1 MNNDNIY
8 DAAYSDAHVSDEM
21 EVKHSFNEEQTKEK
35 KKKRKSDG
43 RITKYIALALICS
56 LCGGVIGS
64 GVTYFVTG
72 KKVSNNSS
80 SNTVTIDPV
89 SFATDSTALSAAEI
103 YQKVAPAVVMVSTKT
118 IQTVNGWF
126 QQEAE
131 GMGSGFI
138 INTDGYILTNYHVID
153 GANEVTVTLSDGN
166 EVTASVVNYDSDQ
179 DVAMIK
185 INEDIEVPGV
195 VELGDSDALQPGEEV
210 LAIGNPLS
218 KELSSTLTKG
228 IVSALNRSIETQTG
242 VSTNL
247 IQTVQPGEEVLAI
260 GNPLSKELS
269 STLTKGIVSALN
281 RSIETQTGV
290 STNLIQTDT
299 AINSGNS
306 GGPLINT
313 KGEVIGINTLKASD
327 GAEGIGFAIPIND
340 VKVKIDSLSKPI
352 LNLGVSIRVIDES
365 GINTLKA
372 SDGAEGI
379 GFAIPINDVK
389 VKIDSL
395 SKPILNLG
403 VSIRVIDESMAKQ
416 LNMEEGLYIVEV
428 NEFSPAEKAVLKVG
442 DLIVKADGK
451 RIKTFEE
458 LQEIK
463 NSKEEGDSI
472 NIEFIRD
479 GKTQNATIT
488 LTSN

>member
-1 MNNDNIY
+1 MDNENIY
-8 DAAYSDAHVSDEM
+8 DAAYSEAKVSDEI
-21 EVKHSFNEEQTKEK
+21 EVKNTFSEESSKEK
-35 KKKRKSDG
+35 KKKRRNSKG
-43 RITKYIALALICS
+43 IAKYIALALICS
-56 LCGGVIGS
+56 LCGGVVGS

-72 KKVSNNSS
+72 KSGSNNSS
-80 SNTVTIDPV
+80 GNTVVADPV
-89 SFATDSTALSAAEI
+89 SFATDNTALSAADI
-103 YQKVAPAVVMVSTKT
+103 YKKVAPAVVMVSTKSV
-118 IQTVNGWF
+118 QSVNGWF
-126 QQEAE
+126 QQETE

-138 INTDGYILTNYHVID
+138 INNDGYILTNYHVID
-153 GANEVTVTLSDGN
+153 GAKEVTVTLSDGQ

-185 INEDIEVPGV
+185 INQDIEVPGV

-228 IVSALNRSIETQTG
+228 IVSALNRSIET
-242 VSTNL
+242 
-247 IQTVQPGEEVLAI
+247 E
-260 GNPLSKELS
+260 
-269 STLTKGIVSALN
+269 
-281 RSIETQTGV
+281 TGV

-340 VKVKIDSLSKPI
+340 VK
-352 LNLGVSIRVIDES
+352 E
-365 GINTLKA
+365 
-372 SDGAEGI
+372 
-379 GFAIPINDVK
+379 
-389 VKIDSL
+389 KIDSL

-428 NEFSPAEKAVLKVG
+428 NEFSPAEKAGLKGG
-442 DLIVKADGK
+442 DLIVKADGT

-463 NSKEEGDSI
+463 NSKEEGDTI

-479 GKTQNATIT
+479 GKTQNTTIT
-488 LTSN
+488 LTSTTNTSTTN

>member
-1 MNNDNIY
+1 MDNDNIY

-21 EVKHSFNEEQTKEK
+21 EVKHSFNEEPTKEK
-35 KKKRKSDG
+35 KKKRKRGSG
-43 RITKYIALALICS
+43 IAKYIALALICS

-72 KKVSNNSS
+72 KNVSDNSS
-80 SNTVTIDPV
+80 GNTVTVDPV

-138 INTDGYILTNYHVID
+138 INTDGYILTNYHVIE
-153 GANEVTVTLSDGN
+153 GATEVTVTLSDGQ

-185 INEDIEVPGV
+185 INEDVEVPGV
-195 VELGDSDALQPGEEV
+195 VELGDSDAL
-210 LAIGNPLS
+210 
-218 KELSSTLTKG
+218 
-228 IVSALNRSIETQTG
+228 
-242 VSTNL
+242 
-247 IQTVQPGEEVLAI
+247 QPGEEVLAI

-352 LNLGVSIRVIDES
+352 LNLGVSIRVI
-365 GINTLKA
+365 N
-372 SDGAEGI
+372 
-379 GFAIPINDVK
+379 
-389 VKIDSL
+389 
-395 SKPILNLG
+395 
-403 VSIRVIDESMAKQ
+403 ESMAKQ

-428 NEFSPAEKAVLKVG
+428 NEFSPAEKAGLKGG

-488 LTSN
+488 LSSTTTTTTN

>member
-1 MNNDNIY
+1 MDNENIY
-8 DAAYSDAHVSDEM
+8 DAAYSEAQVSDEV
-21 EVKHSFNEEQTKEK
+21 EVKNTFNEEPSKEK
-35 KKKRKSDG
+35 KKKRRNGKG
-43 RITKYIALALICS
+43 IAKYIALALICS

-72 KKVSNNSS
+72 KNVSGNSS
-80 SNTVTIDPV
+80 GNTVTVDPV

-228 IVSALNRSIETQTG
+228 IVSALNRSIET
-242 VSTNL
+242 
-247 IQTVQPGEEVLAI
+247 E
-260 GNPLSKELS
+260 
-269 STLTKGIVSALN
+269 
-281 RSIETQTGV
+281 TGV

-352 LNLGVSIRVIDES
+352 LNLGVSIRVIDQ
-365 GINTLKA
+365 
-372 SDGAEGI
+372 
-379 GFAIPINDVK
+379 
-389 VKIDSL
+389 
-395 SKPILNLG
+395 
-403 VSIRVIDESMAKQ
+403 SMAKQ

-428 NEFSPAEKAVLKVG
+428 NEFSPAEKAGLKGG
-442 DLIVKADGK
+442 DLIVKVDGT

-463 NSKEEGDSI
+463 NSKEEGDTI

-479 GKTQNATIT
+479 GKTQNTTIT
-488 LTSN
+488 LTSSSTTKN

>member
-1 MNNDNIY
+1 MDNDNIY

-21 EVKHSFNEEQTKEK
+21 EVKHSFNEEPIKEK
-35 KKKRKSDG
+35 KKKRKRGSG
-43 RITKYIALALICS
+43 IAKYIALALICS
-56 LCGGVIGS
+56 LGGGVIGS

-72 KKVSNNSS
+72 KNVSDNSS
-80 SNTVTIDPV
+80 GNTVTVDPV

-138 INTDGYILTNYHVID
+138 INTDGYILTNYHVIE
-153 GANEVTVTLSDGN
+153 GATEVTVTLSDGQ

-185 INEDIEVPGV
+185 INEDVEVPGV
-195 VELGDSDALQPGEEV
+195 VELGDSDAL
-210 LAIGNPLS
+210 
-218 KELSSTLTKG
+218 
-228 IVSALNRSIETQTG
+228 
-242 VSTNL
+242 
-247 IQTVQPGEEVLAI
+247 QPGEEVLAI

-365 GINTLKA
+365 I
-372 SDGAEGI
+372 
-379 GFAIPINDVK
+379 
-389 VKIDSL
+389 
-395 SKPILNLG
+395 
-403 VSIRVIDESMAKQ
+403 AKQ
-416 LNMEEGLYIVEV
+416 LNMEEGLYVVEV
-428 NEFSPAEKAVLKVG
+428 NEFSPAEKAGLKGG

-488 LTSN
+488 LSSTTTTTTN

>member
-1 MNNDNIY
+1 MDNDNIY
-8 DAAYSDAHVSDEM
+8 DAAYSDAHISDEM
-21 EVKHSFNEEQTKEK
+21 EVKHSFNEEPTKEK
-35 KKKRKSDG
+35 KKKRKSG
-43 RITKYIALALICS
+43 SGIAKYIALALICS
-56 LCGGVIGS
+56 LGGGVIGS

-72 KKVSNNSS
+72 KNVSDNSS
-80 SNTVTIDPV
+80 GNTVTVDPV

-138 INTDGYILTNYHVID
+138 INTDGYILTNYHVIE
-153 GANEVTVTLSDGN
+153 GATEVTVTLSDGQ

-185 INEDIEVPGV
+185 INEDVEVPGV
-195 VELGDSDALQPGEEV
+195 VELGDSDAL
-210 LAIGNPLS
+210 
-218 KELSSTLTKG
+218 
-228 IVSALNRSIETQTG
+228 
-242 VSTNL
+242 
-247 IQTVQPGEEVLAI
+247 QPGEEVLAI

-365 GINTLKA
+365 
-372 SDGAEGI
+372 
-379 GFAIPINDVK
+379 
-389 VKIDSL
+389 
-395 SKPILNLG
+395 
-403 VSIRVIDESMAKQ
+403 MAKQ
-416 LNMEEGLYIVEV
+416 LNMEEGLYVVEV
-428 NEFSPAEKAVLKVG
+428 NEFSPAEKAGLKGG

-488 LTSN
+488 LSSTTTTTTN

>member
-1 MNNDNIY
+1 MDNENIY
-8 DAAYSDAHVSDEM
+8 DAAYSETQVIE
-21 EVKHSFNEEQTKEK
+21 ENETKHTFNKKKKKEK
-35 KKKRKSDG
+35 KKKRKG
-43 RITKYIALALICS
+43 GNGIAKYIALALICS
-56 LCGGVIGS
+56 LCGGVVGS
-64 GVTYFVTG
+64 GITYFVTDKSG
-72 KKVSNNSS
+72 GNSS
-80 SNTVTIDPV
+80 YSNTVVTDPV
-89 SFATDSTALSAAEI
+89 SFATDNTALSAADI
-103 YQKVAPAVVMVSTKT
+103 YKKVAPAVVMVSTKSV
-118 IQTVNGWF
+118 QSVNGWF
-126 QQEAE
+126 QQETE

-138 INTDGYILTNYHVID
+138 INNDGYILTNYHVID
-153 GANEVTVTLSDGN
+153 GAKEVTVTLSDGR
-166 EVTASVVNYDSDQ
+166 EVIASVVNYDSEQ

-185 INEDIEVPGV
+185 LNEDIDVPGV

-228 IVSALNRSIETQTG
+228 IVSALNRSVETE
-242 VSTNL
+242 S
-247 IQTVQPGEEVLAI
+247 
-260 GNPLSKELS
+260 
-269 STLTKGIVSALN
+269 
-281 RSIETQTGV
+281 GV

-313 KGEVIGINTLKASD
+313 KGQVIGINTLKASD

-340 VKVKIDSLSKPI
+340 VKD
-352 LNLGVSIRVIDES
+352 
-365 GINTLKA
+365 
-372 SDGAEGI
+372 
-379 GFAIPINDVK
+379 
-389 VKIDSL
+389 KIDSL

-416 LNMEEGLYIVEV
+416 LNMEQGLYVVEV
-428 NEFSPAEKAVLKVG
+428 NAFSPAEKAGLKGG
-442 DLIVKADGK
+442 DLIVKADGT

-479 GKTQNATIT
+479 GKTQNTTIT
-488 LTSN
+488 LTSSSTTTN

>member
-1 MNNDNIY
+1 MDNDNIY

-21 EVKHSFNEEQTKEK
+21 EVKHSFNEEATKEK
-35 KKKRKSDG
+35 KKKRKRGSG
-43 RITKYIALALICS
+43 IAKYIALALICS
-56 LCGGVIGS
+56 LGGGVIGS

-72 KKVSNNSS
+72 KNVSDNSS
-80 SNTVTIDPV
+80 GNTVTVDPV

-138 INTDGYILTNYHVID
+138 INTDGYILTNYHVIE
-153 GANEVTVTLSDGN
+153 GATEVTVTLSDGQ

-185 INEDIEVPGV
+185 INEDVEVPGV
-195 VELGDSDALQPGEEV
+195 VELGDSDAL
-210 LAIGNPLS
+210 
-218 KELSSTLTKG
+218 
-228 IVSALNRSIETQTG
+228 
-242 VSTNL
+242 
-247 IQTVQPGEEVLAI
+247 QPGEEVLAI

-365 GINTLKA
+365 
-372 SDGAEGI
+372 
-379 GFAIPINDVK
+379 
-389 VKIDSL
+389 
-395 SKPILNLG
+395 
-403 VSIRVIDESMAKQ
+403 MAKQ
-416 LNMEEGLYIVEV
+416 LNMEEGLYVVEV
-428 NEFSPAEKAVLKVG
+428 NEFSPAEKAGLKGG

-488 LTSN
+488 LSSTTTTTTN

>member
-1 MNNDNIY
+1 MDNENIY
-8 DAAYSDAHVSDEM
+8 DAAYSEAKVNDEI
-21 EVKHSFNEEQTKEK
+21 EVKNNFNEEPSKEK
-35 KKKRKSDG
+35 KNKRRNSKG
-43 RITKYIALALICS
+43 IAKYIALALICS
-56 LCGGVIGS
+56 LCGGVVGS

-72 KKVSNNSS
+72 KSGSNNSS
-80 SNTVTIDPV
+80 GNTIVTDPV
-89 SFATDSTALSAAEI
+89 SFATDNTALSAADI
-103 YQKVAPAVVMVSTKT
+103 YKKVAPAVVMVSTKSV
-118 IQTVNGWF
+118 QSVNGWF
-126 QQEAE
+126 QQETE

-138 INTDGYILTNYHVID
+138 INNDGYILTNYHVID
-153 GANEVTVTLSDGN
+153 GAKEVTVTLSDGQ

-185 INEDIEVPGV
+185 INQDIEVPGV

-228 IVSALNRSIETQTG
+228 IVSALNRSIET
-242 VSTNL
+242 
-247 IQTVQPGEEVLAI
+247 E
-260 GNPLSKELS
+260 
-269 STLTKGIVSALN
+269 
-281 RSIETQTGV
+281 TGV

-340 VKVKIDSLSKPI
+340 VK
-352 LNLGVSIRVIDES
+352 E
-365 GINTLKA
+365 
-372 SDGAEGI
+372 
-379 GFAIPINDVK
+379 
-389 VKIDSL
+389 KIDSL

-428 NEFSPAEKAVLKVG
+428 NEFSPAEKAGLKGG
-442 DLIVKADGK
+442 DLIVKADGT

-463 NSKEEGDSI
+463 NSKEEGDTI

-479 GKTQNATIT
+479 GKTQNTTIT
-488 LTSN
+488 LTSTTNTSTTN

>member
-8 DAAYSDAHVSDEM
+8 DADYSDAHVSDEM
-21 EVKHSFNEEQTKEK
+21 EVKYSFNEEPIKEK
-35 KKKRKSDG
+35 KKKRKSGG
-43 RITKYIALALICS
+43 RIAKYIALALICS

-72 KKVSNNSS
+72 KNVSNNSS
-80 SNTVTIDPV
+80 GNTVTVDPV

-138 INTDGYILTNYHVID
+138 INTDGYILTNYHVIE
-153 GANEVTVTLSDGN
+153 GATEVTVTLSDGQ

-185 INEDIEVPGV
+185 INEDVEVPGV
-195 VELGDSDALQPGEEV
+195 VELGDSDAL
-210 LAIGNPLS
+210 
-218 KELSSTLTKG
+218 
-228 IVSALNRSIETQTG
+228 
-242 VSTNL
+242 
-247 IQTVQPGEEVLAI
+247 QPGEEVLAI

-365 GINTLKA
+365 
-372 SDGAEGI
+372 
-379 GFAIPINDVK
+379 
-389 VKIDSL
+389 
-395 SKPILNLG
+395 
-403 VSIRVIDESMAKQ
+403 MAKQ
-416 LNMEEGLYIVEV
+416 LNMEEGLYVVEV
-428 NEFSPAEKAVLKVG
+428 NEFSPAEKAGLKSG
-442 DLIVKADGK
+442 DLIVKADGT

-488 LTSN
+488 LSSTTTITTN

>member
-1 MNNDNIY
+1 MDNENIY
-8 DAAYSDAHVSDEM
+8 DAAYSEAKVSDEI
-21 EVKHSFNEEQTKEK
+21 EVKHSFNQEPSKEQN
-35 KKKRKSDG
+35 KKRKGDN
-43 RITKYIALALICS
+43 RIAKYIALALICS

-72 KKVSNNSS
+72 KNLNNNSS
-80 SNTVTIDPV
+80 GNTITVDPV
-89 SFATDSTALSAAEI
+89 TFATDSTALSAAKI

-153 GANEVTVTLSDGN
+153 GANEVTVTLSNGK

-185 INEDIEVPGV
+185 LNEDVEVPGV
-195 VELGDSDALQPGEEV
+195 VELGNSDALQPGEEV

-228 IVSALNRSIETQTG
+228 IVSALNRSIET
-242 VSTNL
+242 
-247 IQTVQPGEEVLAI
+247 
-260 GNPLSKELS
+260 K
-269 STLTKGIVSALN
+269 
-281 RSIETQTGV
+281 TGV

-365 GINTLKA
+365 WSKKLK
-372 SDGAEGI
+372 
-379 GFAIPINDVK
+379 
-389 VKIDSL
+389 
-395 SKPILNLG
+395 
-403 VSIRVIDESMAKQ
+403 
-416 LNMEEGLYIVEV
+416 MEEGLYIVEV
-428 NEFSPAEKAVLKVG
+428 TEFSPAEKAGLKGG
-442 DLIVKADGK
+442 DLIVKVDGK

-488 LTSN
+488 LSSTTTAKIN

>member
-1 MNNDNIY
+1 MDNENIY
-8 DAAYSDAHVSDEM
+8 DAAYSEAQVSDEV
-21 EVKHSFNEEQTKEK
+21 EVKNTFNEEPSKEK
-35 KKKRKSDG
+35 KKKRRNGKG
-43 RITKYIALALICS
+43 IAKYIALALICS

-72 KKVSNNSS
+72 KNVSGNSS
-80 SNTVTIDPV
+80 GNTVIVDPV

-118 IQTVNGWF
+118 IQPVNGWF
-126 QQEAE
+126 KQEAE

-228 IVSALNRSIETQTG
+228 IVSALNRSIET
-242 VSTNL
+242 
-247 IQTVQPGEEVLAI
+247 E
-260 GNPLSKELS
+260 
-269 STLTKGIVSALN
+269 
-281 RSIETQTGV
+281 TGV

-365 GINTLKA
+365 WSKKLK
-372 SDGAEGI
+372 
-379 GFAIPINDVK
+379 
-389 VKIDSL
+389 
-395 SKPILNLG
+395 
-403 VSIRVIDESMAKQ
+403 
-416 LNMEEGLYIVEV
+416 MEEGLYIVEV
-428 NEFSPAEKAVLKVG
+428 TEFSPAEKAGLKGG
-442 DLIVKADGK
+442 DLIVKVDGT

-463 NSKEEGDSI
+463 NSKEDGDSI

-488 LTSN
+488 LSSTTTTTTN

>member
-1 MNNDNIY
+1 MDNDNIY

-21 EVKHSFNEEQTKEK
+21 EVKHSFNEEPIKEK
-35 KKKRKSDG
+35 KKKRKRGSG
-43 RITKYIALALICS
+43 IAKYIALALICS
-56 LCGGVIGS
+56 LGGGVIGS

-72 KKVSNNSS
+72 KNVSDNSS
-80 SNTVTIDPV
+80 GNTVTVDPV

-138 INTDGYILTNYHVID
+138 INTDGYILTNYHVIE
-153 GANEVTVTLSDGN
+153 GATEVTVTLSDGQ

-185 INEDIEVPGV
+185 INEDVEVPGV
-195 VELGDSDALQPGEEV
+195 VELGDSDAL
-210 LAIGNPLS
+210 
-218 KELSSTLTKG
+218 
-228 IVSALNRSIETQTG
+228 
-242 VSTNL
+242 
-247 IQTVQPGEEVLAI
+247 QPGEEVLAI

-365 GINTLKA
+365 
-372 SDGAEGI
+372 
-379 GFAIPINDVK
+379 
-389 VKIDSL
+389 
-395 SKPILNLG
+395 
-403 VSIRVIDESMAKQ
+403 MAKQ
-416 LNMEEGLYIVEV
+416 LNMEEGLYVVEV
-428 NEFSPAEKAVLKVG
+428 NEFSPAEKAGLKSG
-442 DLIVKADGK
+442 DLIVKADGT

-488 LTSN
+488 LSSTTTITTN

>member
-1 MNNDNIY
+1 MR
-8 DAAYSDAHVSDEM
+8 S
-21 EVKHSFNEEQTKEK
+21 QL
-35 KKKRKSDG
+35 KKKRKKRKSG
-43 RITKYIALALICS
+43 SGIAKYIALALICS
-56 LCGGVIGS
+56 LGGGVIGS

-72 KKVSNNSS
+72 KNVSDNSS
-80 SNTVTIDPV
+80 GNTVTVDPV

-138 INTDGYILTNYHVID
+138 INTDGYILTNYHVIE
-153 GANEVTVTLSDGN
+153 GATEVTVTLSDGQ

-185 INEDIEVPGV
+185 INEDVEVPGV

-228 IVSALNRSIETQTG
+228 IISALNRSVETESG
-242 VSTNL
+242 VS
-247 IQTVQPGEEVLAI
+247 
-260 GNPLSKELS
+260 S
-269 STLTKGIVSALN
+269 
-281 RSIETQTGV
+281 
-290 STNLIQTDT
+290 NLIQTDT

-340 VKVKIDSLSKPI
+340 VKDKIDSLSKPI
-352 LNLGVSIRVIDES
+352 LNLGVSIRVVDEP
-365 GINTLKA
+365 L
-372 SDGAEGI
+372 
-379 GFAIPINDVK
+379 
-389 VKIDSL
+389 
-395 SKPILNLG
+395 
-403 VSIRVIDESMAKQ
+403 AKQ
-416 LNMEEGLYIVEV
+416 LNLEEGLYVVEV
-428 NEFSPAEKAVLKVG
+428 NEYSPAEKAGLKSG
-442 DLIVKADGK
+442 DLIVKADGT

-463 NSKEEGDSI
+463 NSKEEGDTI

-479 GKTQNATIT
+479 GKTKNTTIT
-488 LTSN
+488 LTSTSSTSSSESTTN

>member
-1 MNNDNIY
+1 MDNENIY
-8 DAAYSDAHVSDEM
+8 DAAYSETQVSDEM
-21 EVKHSFNEEQTKEK
+21 EVKHSFNEEPTKEK
-35 KKKRKSDG
+35 KKKRKRGSG
-43 RITKYIALALICS
+43 IAKYIALALICS

-72 KKVSNNSS
+72 KNVSNNSS
-80 SNTVTIDPV
+80 GNTVTVDPV

-138 INTDGYILTNYHVID
+138 INTDGYILTNYHVIE
-153 GANEVTVTLSDGN
+153 GATEVTVTLSDGQ

-185 INEDIEVPGV
+185 INEDVEVPGV
-195 VELGDSDALQPGEEV
+195 VELGDSDAL
-210 LAIGNPLS
+210 
-218 KELSSTLTKG
+218 
-228 IVSALNRSIETQTG
+228 
-242 VSTNL
+242 
-247 IQTVQPGEEVLAI
+247 QPGEEVLAI

-365 GINTLKA
+365 
-372 SDGAEGI
+372 
-379 GFAIPINDVK
+379 
-389 VKIDSL
+389 
-395 SKPILNLG
+395 
-403 VSIRVIDESMAKQ
+403 MAKQ

-428 NEFSPAEKAVLKVG
+428 NEFSPAEKAGLKGG
-442 DLIVKADGK
+442 DLIVKADGT

-463 NSKEEGDSI
+463 NSKEEGDTI

-488 LTSN
+488 LTSTTTTTSTTN

>member
-1 MNNDNIY
+1 MDNDNIY
-8 DAAYSDAHVSDEM
+8 DAAYSDAQVSDEM
-21 EVKHSFNEEQTKEK
+21 EVKNSFDEEPSKEK
-35 KKKRKSDG
+35 KKKRKSG
-43 RITKYIALALICS
+43 SRITKYIALALICS

-72 KKVSNNSS
+72 KNVSNNSS
-80 SNTVTIDPV
+80 SNSVTVDPV

-103 YQKVAPAVVMVSTKT
+103 YKKVAPAVVMVSTKT

-126 QQEAE
+126 QQESE

-138 INTDGYILTNYHVID
+138 INTDGYILTNYHVIE
-153 GANEVTVTLSDGN
+153 GATEVTVTLSDGQ

-185 INEDIEVPGV
+185 INEDVEVPGV
-195 VELGDSDALQPGEEV
+195 VELGDSDAL
-210 LAIGNPLS
+210 
-218 KELSSTLTKG
+218 
-228 IVSALNRSIETQTG
+228 
-242 VSTNL
+242 
-247 IQTVQPGEEVLAI
+247 QPGEEVLAI

-340 VKVKIDSLSKPI
+340 VKDKI
-352 LNLGVSIRVIDES
+352 E
-365 GINTLKA
+365 
-372 SDGAEGI
+372 
-379 GFAIPINDVK
+379 
-389 VKIDSL
+389 SL

-403 VSIRVIDESMAKQ
+403 VSIRVIDESMAQQ
-416 LNMEEGLYIVEV
+416 LNMEEGLYVVEV
-428 NEFSPAEKAVLKVG
+428 NEFSPAEKAGLKNG
-442 DLIVKADGK
+442 DLIVKADGT

-488 LTSN
+488 LSSTTTATTN